1 MFSTPVLTIHV
12 PGLRIMVECQIK
24 HLYVVTGKA
33 ASDSAAMTGDEPTCV
48 NLVSQKRFACFVES
62 DP

>member
-1 MFSTPVLTIHV
+1 
-12 PGLRIMVECQIK
+12 MVECQIK

-48 NLVSQKRFACFVES
+48 NLVSQKRFASFVES